1 MQIKQSR
8 RRFLAGLSWAAA
20 AGLLGAPNSL
30 AEEAPPETTTIRFPK
45 FSSICGAP
53 VYVANELLRAEG
65 FSDIRYVP
73 TDSATTG
80 AQLVARGEIDFENGF
95 IGPMIMLIDAGQP
108 ITLLGGLHIGC
119 YELFAHEGI
128 RSIRD
133 LKGRSVAV
141 PHLGSSPQVL
151 VSSIAAYV
159 GLDPVKD
166 IRWVVSS
173 SSSAME
179 LFAEGKTDAFLG
191 FPPEPQ
197 ELRARKIGHV
207 ILNTATDR
215 PWSQYFCCAL
225 IGNREFV
232 RRHPVA
238 TKRVLRAILKATD
251 FCAADAARAART
263 IVDAGFT
270 GRYDYALQTVTEIP
284 YAKWR
289 EHEPEDTLRFYSL
302 RMREV
307 GLIKSA
313 PNKIIAEGTDWR
325 FFNQLRRELKG

>member
-1 MQIKQSR
+1 MRSTQSR
-8 RRFLAGLSWAAA
+8 RRFLATLSSAGA
-20 AGLLGAPNSL
+20 AGLVGVPDTL
-30 AEEAPPETTTIRFPK
+30 AQEAAPETTTVRFPK
-45 FSSICGAP
+45 FYSICGAP
-53 VYVANELLRAEG
+53 LYVANELLRAEG
-65 FSDIRYVP
+65 FTDIRYVP
-73 TDSATTG
+73 TDNATTG
-80 AQLVARGEIDFENGF
+80 VQLIARDEADFENGF
-95 IGPMIMLIDAGQP
+95 IGSLISLIDAGQP

-166 IRWVVSS
+166 IHWVASS
-173 SSSAME
+173 SPSAME
-179 LFAEGKTDAFLG
+179 LFADGKADAFLG

-197 ELRARKIGHV
+197 ELRARKIGQV

-225 IGNREFV
+225 IGNRGFV
-232 RRHPVA
+232 RKHPVA
-238 TKRVLRAILKATD
+238 TKRVMRAILKAAD

-263 IVDAGFT
+263 IVDSGFT
-270 GRYDYALQTVTEIP
+270 GRYDYAVQALTEIP

-289 EHEPEDTLRFYSL
+289 MYEPEDTLRFYSL
-302 RMREV
+302 RMREA

-313 PNKIIAEGTDWR
+313 PNKIITEGTDWR
-325 FFNQLRRELKG
+325 FFNQLKRELKG